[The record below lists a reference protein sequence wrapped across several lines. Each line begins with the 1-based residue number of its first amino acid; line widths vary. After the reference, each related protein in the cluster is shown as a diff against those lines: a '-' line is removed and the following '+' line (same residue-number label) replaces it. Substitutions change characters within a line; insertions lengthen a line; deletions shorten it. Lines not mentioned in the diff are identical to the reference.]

1 MKVSCLRE
9 NLERGLATVDSTI
22 AHRITL
28 PITQNVLLCTDQGRL
43 RLSATNLDIAITTW
57 IGASVKEE
65 GAISVP
71 ARRLKE
77 FINLTQSDRI
87 DINAERSST
96 LTLMRINAGRSQA
109 VIKGSDSAEFP
120 PISWFSDIGLT
131 TKFAA
136 SSLRLA
142 INRVA
147 FAAAREESRQILT
160 GVAVRLRG
168 SNFTMAAADGF
179 RLAVHNG
186 KLEQSVLEETMVVIP
201 IETVNELLLLMA
213 DSDETV
219 QMMLTPQHGRA
230 VFKLQG
236 KDTVE
241 LSSYLKHGTFPD
253 FDRLISLHPNT
264 RAILDRQELL
274 QAVRIVT
281 GTTSKGLNIIRAQIK
296 PSLAEGLAKLAISAS
311 SDEEGRYQEV
321 DLAELKGEEARIAVN
336 SRYLLDALSTPGR
349 NRIAIELTTS
359 SQPSVFK
366 PADSDDYVQVIMPM
380 FVDW

>member
-9 NLERGLATVDSTI
+9 NLERGLATVDGAI
-22 AHRITL
+22 AHRATL
-28 PITQNVLLCTDQGRL
+28 PITQNVLLCTDQGML
-43 RLSATNLDIAITTW
+43 RLSATKLDIAITTW
-57 IGASVKEE
+57 IGGSVKEE

-96 LTLMRINAGRSQA
+96 LTLMQIKAGRPQA
-109 VIKGSDSAEFP
+109 VIKGTDSREFP
-120 PISWFSDIGLT
+120 PISRFSPAGLT
-131 TKFAA
+131 TKFTA

-147 FAAAREESRQILT
+147 FAAASEESRPILT

-168 SNFTMAAADGF
+168 NYFTMVAADGF

-186 KLEQSVLEETMVVIP
+186 KLEQPVPEETMVVIP

-219 QMMLTPQHGRA
+219 QMMLTPQHGLA

-253 FDRLISLHPNT
+253 FDRLIPLERST

-274 QAVRIVT
+274 QAVRIVADT
-281 GTTSKGLNIIRAQIK
+281 ASERSNIIRVQIK
-296 PSLAEGLAKLAISAS
+296 PSLEKELAKLIISAS
-311 SDEEGRYQEV
+311 TDEESRHQEV
-321 DLAELKGEEARIAVN
+321 DIAELEGEEARIAIN
-336 SRYLLDALSTPGR
+336 SRYLLDALSTLDR
-349 NRIAIELTTS
+349 NRIAIEFTTS
-359 SQPSVFK
+359 SQPVVFK